1 MHYRWPRYAG
11 VVLTPTLPPFP
22 WTEHHIAPKPSESQI
37 LAIINRLVN
46 RGILPDTGHIDRP
59 NDPWQIAPDKGRCH
73 DYAVTKQWLLT
84 ALGISSQLCECIAP
98 DGEHH
103 MVLIVG
109 DVVLD
114 NLTEAIG
121 PMRYEVVRMQ
131 SATNSDDWEA
141 A

>member
-1 MHYRWPRYAG
+1 MFK
-11 VVLTPTLPPFP
+11 L
-22 WTEHHIAPKPSESQI
+22 APKPDQAHT

-46 RGILPDTGHIDRP
+46 NGIDPQQGTPDLS
-59 NDPWQIAPDKGRCH
+59 DPWQIAPRVGWCH

-84 ALGISSQLCECIAP
+84 PLGISSQLCECIAP

-109 DVVLD
+109 EVVLD

>member
-1 MHYRWPRYAG
+1 MSYTMFK
-11 VVLTPTLPPFP
+11 LS
-22 WTEHHIAPKPSESQI
+22 PKPDQAHT

-46 RGILPDTGHIDRP
+46 HGIDPQQGAPDLS
-59 NDPWQIAPDKGRCH
+59 DPWQIAPRVGWCH

-84 ALGISSQLCECIAP
+84 ALGISSQFCECIAP

-121 PMRYEVVRMQ
+121 PMRYEGVRMQ
-131 SATNSDDWEA
+131 SKDNPDIWESQS
-141 A
+141 

>member
-1 MHYRWPRYAG
+1 MSG
-11 VVLTPTLPPFP
+11 VLAPMSYTMFKLS
-22 WTEHHIAPKPSESQI
+22 PKPDHQHTI
-37 LAIINRLVN
+37 AIINRFVN
-46 RGILPDTGHIDRP
+46 HGIDPKQGTPDLS
-59 NDPWQIAPDKGRCH
+59 DPWQIAPRVGWCH

>member
-1 MHYRWPRYAG
+1 M
-11 VVLTPTLPPFP
+11 TLPPMSYTMFKLS
-22 WTEHHIAPKPSESQI
+22 PKPDQTHT
-37 LAIINRLVN
+37 LTIINHLVN
-46 RGILPDTGHIDRP
+46 NGIDPQQGTSDLS
-59 NDPWQIAPDKGRCH
+59 DPWQIAPRVGWCH
-73 DYAVTKQWLLT
+73 DYAVTKQWLLA

-121 PMRYEVVRMQ
+121 PMRYEGVRMQ
-131 SATNSDDWEA
+131 SKDNPDIWESQS
-141 A
+141 